1 MRIKNCPLFTYMK
14 VIGDLDKSSL
24 NKVIRDVGDRKTEK
38 KSRWVT
44 EERVDNNQV
53 GDRERG

>member
-1 MRIKNCPLFTYMK
+1 MK

-53 GDRERG
+53 VDRERG